1 MAEYTRSRRMSAS
14 ADQLF
19 DFLGRI
25 EAMPS
30 YIPSM
35 TKAERT
41 DVPGEVR
48 VAADVQGRT
57 VEGTARIAID
67 HDGRRVTW
75 SSEGDNDYHGW
86 VLVRG
91 DDQTAEAEVHISTER
106 AADEGM
112 IDQGLEQTLDRIAE
126 LVEQGVA

>member
-19 DFLGRI
+19 EFLGRV

-35 TKAERT
+35 TKAEPGDAPGT
-41 DVPGEVR
+41 VP
-48 VAADVQGRT
+48 VAAEVQGRT
-57 VEGTARIAID
+57 VEGTAYLSVD
-67 HDGRRVTW
+67 QEGRRITW

-86 VLVRG
+86 LLVRG
-91 DDQTAEAEVHISTER
+91 DDDTAEAEVHTSPPSVWPMR
-106 AADEGM
+106 A
-112 IDQGLEQTLDRIAE
+112 
-126 LVEQGVA
+126 